1 MHISGIETMFKGGF
15 MKLICTCEV
24 NRSAGFTLIELMI
37 VVAVVGLLAAL
48 ALPAYQ
54 DYVVRTRVVE
64 GLALG
69 EDARNVVATAAVTQ
83 ADLAASAAT
92 FNAQAGGNG
101 AVSKYVSRVQINSV
115 TGQVTIVFNSTAIG
129 AIPPNSSLVY
139 APYIQVG
146 GAPVQL
152 APALSGSQTGNLDW
166 GCASTTNA
174 VASARL
180 LPALSLGTLPTRY
193 APSECR

>member
-1 MHISGIETMFKGGF
+1 MRLT
-15 MKLICTCEV
+15 CTCRV
-24 NRSAGFTLIELMI
+24 NRNAGFTLIELMI
-37 VVAVVGLLAAL
+37 VVAVIGLLAAL

-54 DYVVRTRVVE
+54 DYTIRARVVE
-64 GLALG
+64 GLTLG
-69 EDARNVVATAAVTQ
+69 EDARNAVATAAVTQ

-101 AVSKYVSRVQINSV
+101 AVSKYVSRVQINGVS
-115 TGQVTIVFNSTAIG
+115 GQVTIVFNAASIG
-129 AIPPNSSLVY
+129 AIPLNSSLVY

-152 APALSGSQTGNLDW
+152 APALLGSQTGNLDW
-166 GCASTTNA
+166 GCASTSNA

-180 LPALSLGTLPTRY
+180 LPALSLGTLPARY